1 VTPSGSHR
9 QTPRASEVE
18 RLLGIAASRNATA
31 LYLTTHTLPHIRV
44 DAEMRVLE
52 GELPMS
58 SADIETAVAELM
70 PEGSRDAA
78 RRGEPTEWMAEFS
91 GIGSVRCSTFRDH
104 RGPGAIFQL
113 ISTRPM
119 TAEQLGLSAEIQAL
133 ATEAEGLVLVSS
145 AQGHGKT
152 SLVAALVDVINRQLP
167 NYIITLE
174 THVHLV
180 HEHRNALISQ
190 RDLGGT
196 AEQMLA
202 TARAALRERP
212 DVLVIEDVSSAEMFQ
227 FALEAA
233 GSGVLVIA
241 SVTAPSTTAA
251 LARAVEFFP
260 QEDRRQIQAL
270 IAERLRGAVA
280 QVLLRKAAGGRV
292 AAREVLLATTSVTT
306 LLSDGQLQ
314 DLPRAFDSGR
324 KFGLISMTE
333 ALVGLLRNGT
343 IDLREAYRKADDR
356 QALLAAL
363 RRENVDTSAVER
375 LA

>member
-1 VTPSGSHR
+1 
-9 QTPRASEVE
+9 
-18 RLLGIAASRNATA
+18 
-31 LYLTTHTLPHIRV
+31 
-44 DAEMRVLE
+44 
-52 GELPMS
+52 
-58 SADIETAVAELM
+58 
-70 PEGSRDAA
+70 
-78 RRGEPTEWMAEFS
+78 
-91 GIGSVRCSTFRDH
+91 
-104 RGPGAIFQL
+104 L

-119 TAEQLGLSAEIQAL
+119 TAEQLGLPAEIQAL

-174 THVHLV
+174 TQVHLV

-190 RDLGGT
+190 RDVGGT
-196 AEQMLA
+196 GAQRLA
-202 TARAALRERP
+202 TARAALREHP
-212 DVLVIEDVSSAEMFQ
+212 DVLVIEDVSSAEMFE

-241 SVTAPSTTAA
+241 SVTAPSTTTA

-260 QEDRRQIQAL
+260 QEDRRRIQAL

-306 LLSDGQLQ
+306 LLTDGQLQ
-314 DLPRAFDSGR
+314 DLPRAFESGR

-363 RRENVDTSAVER
+363 RRENVDTSAIER